1 MSHKSRVLYHIC
13 GATQAGNCLFLA
25 EQLAGLEKPNALP
38 ASGNGHADGVHPR
51 AHALSLREVLHHRL
65 AGGGRERLERL
76 EAVRQV
82 EEQVLHTVLLQ
93 TLLDRLFVKSVVI
106 REEIG
111 AISGN
116 VAPELRADLQ
126 LVDEQVE
133 VEARGN
139 RQAGV
144 RRAPEQLGTVG
155 LLRGAADVFA
165 VHPLELLDVELRRG
179 DVDLLDVEEL
189 DHLLA
194 REHLALVARVPAEEQ
209 QIVEDRL
216 RQVAIVAELA
226 HEGRA
231 VALRVGLA
239 LRVDDHREMAVLRH
253 GGAERLEDADVLEG
267 VLDVVVA
274 ADDVGDALVDVVD
287 DVGDVEN
294 RRAVGADD
302 REVLDVLGLLRHVA
316 LDDVVELD
324 RALLGHLE
332 HHDRAGLAVARGLL
346 ARVGVAGGDELVD
359 DLEVAL
365 HVLGLVE
372 DLFIVVEAQPLHAV
386 EEHRDG
392 LRRGSLEVGVL
403 DAQQE
408 LSARVAGEKPVVDG
422 GADVADMDL
431 ARRRRGE
438 TNANV

>member
-1 MSHKSRVLYHIC
+1 
-13 GATQAGNCLFLA
+13 
-25 EQLAGLEKPNALP
+25 
-38 ASGNGHADGVHPR
+38 
-51 AHALSLREVLHHRL
+51 
-65 AGGGRERLERL
+65 
-76 EAVRQV
+76 
-82 EEQVLHTVLLQ
+82 
-93 TLLDRLFVKSVVI
+93 
-106 REEIG
+106 
-111 AISGN
+111 
-116 VAPELRADLQ
+116 
-126 LVDEQVE
+126 
-133 VEARGN
+133 
-139 RQAGV
+139 
-144 RRAPEQLGTVG
+144 
-155 LLRGAADVFA
+155 
-165 VHPLELLDVELRRG
+165 
-179 DVDLLDVEEL
+179 
-189 DHLLA
+189 
-194 REHLALVARVPAEEQ
+194 
-209 QIVEDRL
+209 
-216 RQVAIVAELA
+216 
-226 HEGRA
+226 
-231 VALRVGLA
+231 
-239 LRVDDHREMAVLRH
+239 MAVLRH

-287 DVGDVEN
+287 DVGDVED
-294 RRAVGADD
+294 RRAVRTDD
-302 REVLDVLGLLRHVA
+302 REILDVLRLLRHVA
-316 LDDVVELD
+316 LHDVVELD

-392 LRRGSLEVGVL
+392 LRRGPLEVGVL